1 MWVNT
6 EMITFLIDLEMEN
19 RCFCLNITKIE
30 PNFWSL
36 LYHDAMI
43 VGHNGSPDCQELFT
57 SKWKRAS

>member
-6 EMITFLIDLEMEN
+6 EMIIFLIHLEMEN

-36 LYHDAMI
+36 LCHDVMA
-43 VGHNGSPDCQELFT
+43 VGHNGFPDCQELFA